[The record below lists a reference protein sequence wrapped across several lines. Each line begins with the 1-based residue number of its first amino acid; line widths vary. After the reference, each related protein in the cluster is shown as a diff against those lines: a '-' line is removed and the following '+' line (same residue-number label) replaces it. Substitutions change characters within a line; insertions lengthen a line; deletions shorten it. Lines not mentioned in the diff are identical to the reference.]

1 MAYPIVMT
9 RLGFN
14 HTGEQA
20 NNISLHW
27 TPLLEP
33 LSVLLPLG
41 PYFSLVHLFL
51 ILYITDLLL
60 VIMILSILIY
70 Q

>member
-14 HTGEQA
+14 HTDEQA

-27 TPLLEP
+27 TPVLEP
-33 LSVLLPLG
+33 LSVLLP
-41 PYFSLVHLFL
+41 PMNIS
-51 ILYITDLLL
+51 
-60 VIMILSILIY
+60 IMVILSEY
-70 Q
+70 F

>member
-9 RLGFN
+9 RLEFN

-33 LSVLLPLG
+33 LAVLLPTG
-41 PYFSLVHLFL
+41 QY
-51 ILYITDLLL
+51 
-60 VIMILSILIY
+60 LSRAH
-70 Q
+70 

>member
-14 HTGEQA
+14 HTDEQA

-33 LSVLLPLG
+33 LSVLLP
-41 PYFSLVHLFL
+41 PMN
-51 ILYITDLLL
+51 I
-60 VIMILSILIY
+60 SIKVTIPNTLK
-70 Q
+70 